1 MEQQRVDLGRSLKYA
16 RKVGLGIKMSM
27 LHFPERVPWRPC
39 WTVGWGRR
47 FRLPTLETQ
56 GRAQRAIIVP

>member
-27 LHFPERVPWRPC
+27 HV
-39 WTVGWGRR
+39 GRR
-47 FRLPTLETQ
+47 KRLPHPTVQQGRQGTLSENVETQ